1 MWCIPKIT
9 PEFRK
14 LMYNL
19 LDLYAES
26 YDSTKPLIGIDE
38 KPKQLLGEKRMS
50 LPMKQGRI
58 EKYDYEYIRN
68 GSANIF
74 MAVEPKGGK
83 RFTQITRQRTKKDF
97 ALFVREL
104 IDKKYP
110 KQQKIR
116 IVVDNLN
123 THNSSSFYETFNKKE
138 AQRILKRL
146 NFIIHQKHAS
156 WLNVAEIEI
165 GIMDWQCTNRRIKN
179 IEKLK
184 DEVGTWMRDR
194 NKKKIKI
201 NWKFTKN
208 DADKKLKKYY
218 VT

>member
-1 MWCIPKIT
+1 MWCIQKIT

-14 LMYNL
+14 LMYNIL
-19 LDLYAES
+19 ELYAES
-26 YDSTKPLIGIDE
+26 YVPMKPLIGIDE
-38 KPKQLLGEKRMS
+38 KPKQLLGEKRIP
-50 LPMKQGRI
+50 LPMKPGRI

-68 GSANIF
+68 GNANIF

-97 ALFVREL
+97 ALFVRWL

-110 KQQKIR
+110 QQQKIR

-138 AQRILKRL
+138 AQRILKKIE
-146 NFIIHQKHAS
+146 FHYTPKHAS

-165 GIMDWQCTNRRIKN
+165 GVMDAQCTNRRIKS

-184 DEVGTWMRDR
+184 DEVDAWMRER

-201 NWKFTKN
+201 DWKFTKN
-208 DADKKLKKYY
+208 DADKKLEKYY

>member
-1 MWCIPKIT
+1 MIMNI
-9 PEFRK
+9 FA
-14 LMYNL
+14 M
-19 LDLYAES
+19 AV
-26 YDSTKPLIGIDE
+26 
-38 KPKQLLGEKRMS
+38 
-50 LPMKQGRI
+50 
-58 EKYDYEYIRN
+58 
-68 GSANIF
+68 NIF

-146 NFIIHQKHAS
+146 NFIIHQNMQVGS
-156 WLNVAEIEI
+156 ML
-165 GIMDWQCTNRRIKN
+165 Q
-179 IEKLK
+179 KLRL
-184 DEVGTWMRDR
+184 V
-194 NKKKIKI
+194 
-201 NWKFTKN
+201 
-208 DADKKLKKYY
+208 
-218 VT
+218 

>member
-110 KQQKIR
+110 KQQKF
-116 IVVDNLN
+116 VL
-123 THNSSSFYETFNKKE
+123 
-138 AQRILKRL
+138 L
-146 NFIIHQKHAS
+146 
-156 WLNVAEIEI
+156 
-165 GIMDWQCTNRRIKN
+165 
-179 IEKLK
+179 
-184 DEVGTWMRDR
+184 
-194 NKKKIKI
+194 
-201 NWKFTKN
+201 
-208 DADKKLKKYY
+208 
-218 VT
+218 

>member
-123 THNSSSFYETFNKKE
+123 THNSSSFYETFNKKKKHNGF
-138 AQRILKRL
+138 LKRL
-146 NFIIHQKHAS
+146 NFIIHQNMQVGS
-156 WLNVAEIEI
+156 ML
-165 GIMDWQCTNRRIKN
+165 Q
-179 IEKLK
+179 KLRL
-184 DEVGTWMRDR
+184 V
-194 NKKKIKI
+194 
-201 NWKFTKN
+201 
-208 DADKKLKKYY
+208 
-218 VT
+218 